1 MNQESPAHIPD
12 LFRFLSTYTCFI
24 STLIMNHDNT
34 THTYIC
40 NEWKNGKVAKIS
52 EKNKFHFNKNT
63 IVIIWYLNLKAYCTC
78 VPFPRI

>member
-1 MNQESPAHIPD
+1 MWVYSFFVLAVISTNIAMNQESPAHIPD

-52 EKNKFHFNKNT
+52 EKKTNFTLMKT
-63 IVIIWYLNLKAYCTC
+63 Q
-78 VPFPRI
+78 